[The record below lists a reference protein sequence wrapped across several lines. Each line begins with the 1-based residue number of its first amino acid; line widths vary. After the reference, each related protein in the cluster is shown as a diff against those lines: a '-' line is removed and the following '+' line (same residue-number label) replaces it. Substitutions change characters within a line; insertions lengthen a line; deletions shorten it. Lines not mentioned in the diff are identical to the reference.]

1 MQLTELS
8 GRIQVKFS
16 QFSLR
21 YTERLSRLLQKFIRQ
36 MLSGILKGGKVQLN
50 SIARSLHEEKL
61 NEQISIFLNRI
72 LNICLRFKR
81 GGRGLGDY
89 GKSSSRPCMGY

>member
-16 QFSLR
+16 QFSPR

-36 MLSGILKGGKVQLN
+36 MLSGILKGGKVKLN

-61 NEQISIFLNRI
+61 NKQNSIFLNI
-72 LNICLRFKR
+72 E
-81 GGRGLGDY
+81 Y
-89 GKSSSRPCMGY
+89 